1 MASIHYRDSGPWR
14 HEPAPDPVPMTA
26 EGMRGDGIRGGGIQ
40 GVVAPVSRWVHY
52 AGALTSVALVAGL
65 GIWGYKLAVRDLAG
79 VPVIRA
85 LDGPARIAPDDPGG
99 DLARHVGLS
108 VNAVAAHGTAA
119 PAPDQVVL
127 APGPGAL
134 APDDAP
140 MAALVPPDAPV
151 ASGAADAPAETL
163 TTAAMPVPDNLAAP
177 APGASAQGFTAEAA
191 AAQAPAGTPAADS
204 PAADSLEQ
212 APDESPDLAATET
225 VAPQAIPDSVPGVAR
240 SPRPLVR
247 PARDMIAEAAARAVA
262 EALAEPAA
270 LDVDPDSLP
279 AGTRLV
285 QLGAFDA
292 PADARGEW
300 DRVAGRFASLIA
312 GKRRV
317 IQEASS
323 GGRTFYRLRVEG
335 FADVADA
342 RRFCAALLAEQVNCI
357 PAQVR

>member
-1 MASIHYRDSGPWR
+1 MASIHYRDSGSWR
-14 HEPAPDPVPMTA
+14 RQQATDPAPMMS
-26 EGMRGDGIRGGGIQ
+26 EGMRGEGIR

-65 GIWGYKLAVRDLAG
+65 GVWGYKLAVRDLAG

-127 APGPGAL
+127 APQPGAL
-134 APDDAP
+134 MPDDAP
-140 MAALVPPDAPV
+140 MATLVPPSVPV
-151 ASGAADAPAETL
+151 ASEAADASPETL
-163 TTAAMPVPDNLAAP
+163 TTAAMPVPDSLATP
-177 APGASAQGFTAEAA
+177 APGANAQGFSAEAA
-191 AAQAPAGTPAADS
+191 AAQALGDSLAQAAEPAAEDD
-204 PAADSLEQ
+204 PEAGADLTAPETAAL
-212 APDESPDLAATET
+212 P
-225 VAPQAIPDSVPGVAR
+225 AIPDSVPGVAR
-240 SPRPLVR
+240 SPRPMAR

-300 DRVAGRFASLIA
+300 DRVADRFASLMA

>member
-1 MASIHYRDSGPWR
+1 MASIHYRDSGSWR
-14 HEPAPDPVPMTA
+14 HEQATDPAPMMS
-26 EGMRGDGIRGGGIQ
+26 EGMRGEGIR

-65 GIWGYKLAVRDLAG
+65 GVWGYKLAVRDLAG

-85 LDGPARIAPDDPGG
+85 MDGPARIAPDDPGG

-127 APGPGAL
+127 APQPGAL
-134 APDDAP
+134 MPDDAP
-140 MAALVPPDAPV
+140 MATLVPPSAPV
-151 ASGAADAPAETL
+151 ASEVAEASPETM
-163 TTAAMPVPDNLAAP
+163 TTAAMPVPDSLAIP
-177 APGASAQGFTAEAA
+177 APGANAQGFSAEAA
-191 AAQAPAGTPAADS
+191 AAQAL
-204 PAADSLEQ
+204 ADSLAQ
-212 APDESPDLAATET
+212 AAEPAAEDDPEAGADLTATET
-225 VAPQAIPDSVPGVAR
+225 AALPAIPDSVPGVAR
-240 SPRPLVR
+240 SPRPQAR

-262 EALAEPAA
+262 EAMAEPAA

-292 PADARGEW
+292 PGDARGEW
-300 DRVAGRFASLIA
+300 DRVADRFASLMA